1 MLIYLASIGTESEKS
16 KFVQLYEAYQG
27 LMFHTAFR
35 LLRQPED
42 AGGCGPRG
50 VFVPCGKYFENF
62 GAGVAKNQGLR
73 RFNC

>member
-42 AGGCGPRG
+42 AEDAVHEAFCTLRKIFRKFRSRCRKKPRPTS
-50 VFVPCGKYFENF
+50 F
-62 GAGVAKNQGLR
+62 
-73 RFNC
+73 